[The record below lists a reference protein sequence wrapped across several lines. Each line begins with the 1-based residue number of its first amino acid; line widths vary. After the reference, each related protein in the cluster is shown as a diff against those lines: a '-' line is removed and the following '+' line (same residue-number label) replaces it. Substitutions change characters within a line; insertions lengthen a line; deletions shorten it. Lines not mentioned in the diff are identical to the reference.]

1 MQLRGAGWG
10 GLCPPG
16 SMSTQRPQWAAGKKS
31 PWRKWKDQLERWW
44 KVWEWGG
51 KAQRGAPA
59 QRALWSLLQLL
70 GHQPS
75 AGAERTVGKDMVTRK
90 LLPSVG
96 LLVP

>member
-1 MQLRGAGWG
+1 M
-10 GLCPPG
+10 
-16 SMSTQRPQWAAGKKS
+16 
-31 PWRKWKDQLERWW
+31 
-44 KVWEWGG
+44 WEWGG